1 MQEKTRRSNADRSQQ
16 TRDALVHAGRE
27 LFVKAG
33 YAATG
38 TPEIVAAAAVTR
50 GALYHH
56 FADKADLFEAVIR
69 REEKAVAD
77 EIISRTADIED
88 PLLALEI
95 GTDVYLD
102 AMAEPGRTRL
112 LLIEGPVVLGRK
124 AMDDIDRETSA
135 ATLVEGL
142 AAAIGR
148 PADIMIRAQAELLAA
163 AFDRAA
169 LEISGGG
176 PMDIYRSILRTML
189 SDTIRNAKA
198 EQ

>member
-16 TRDALVHAGRE
+16 TREALVHAGRE
-27 LFVKAG
+27 LFVKLG

-38 TPEIVAAAAVTR
+38 TPDIVAAAAVTR

-56 FADKADLFEAVIR
+56 FADKAGLFEAVIR
-69 REEKAVAD
+69 REQKAVAD
-77 EIISRTADIED
+77 HIIDRTAAIDN
-88 PLLALEI
+88 PLEALEI
-95 GTDVYLD
+95 GANAYLE

-148 PADIMIRAQAELLAA
+148 PADIMIRAQADVLAA

-169 LEISGGG
+169 LATGEGG
-176 PMDIYRSILRTML
+176 PVDIYRSILRTML
-189 SDTIRNAKA
+189 SDAIRNARSG
-198 EQ
+198 Q